1 MVKTIFYFADN
12 LPFED
17 YLEQLRDGDI
27 ACRTIVFAKEQ
38 KSIYMGGEMY
48 GGWDDDMF
56 RRVLIR
62 VLNNDDVINALIQFI
77 KNNRND
83 LPIATKTDLG
93 AIMVG
98 AFLAITENGSL
109 SVDIN
114 SLFGDAST
122 IDKIK
127 NIIKNYFS
135 QQDPTQLP
143 VASKESFGI
152 VKIGDGLGVTN
163 GTISVDFD
171 SMSDAEREDLAE
183 IVLNFIRTNSN
194 FRASTTNYGVVK
206 IAENGG
212 ISVNDGIIGVDTNT
226 IVNNITNN
234 NTFREYVENSYALPT
249 ASATQKGGVK
259 IGSGLTMT
267 GDVLSVNTD
276 PSTGGIDYSI
286 TDLILTGT
294 TLSIIQNGVSIT
306 EDLSSLVS
314 AGADGKDGKDGK
326 DGQDGQDG
334 KDGKSAYEIA
344 VENGFTGTV
353 EEWLN
358 SLKGQDGQNGT
369 NGRDGQDGQDGKDGV
384 DGKDGR
390 DGVDGKDGQ
399 DGYTPT
405 IDDQQLITVI
415 EYVINNHE
423 GGQQGGS
430 EVDIEEIV
438 NEVINVLNTKPWGE
452 IFTSNGWSDAINA
465 YLQQIGLIGQEV
477 DEQGNRITK
486 YNYSEM
492 IQKIDEISSKV
503 DSIELFTDENGNMIT
518 IEDLYSRIDQTVN
531 NHTAITALEAK
542 LAQWE
547 TDGPVVESVWST
559 TVNKVSNLDNR
570 LTALAEQQASV
581 IDQDSYTLSLLH
593 LTADETSSMASLT
606 SSYGDYFF
614 DENGNPI
621 YEEDVNG
628 NVIYNRDEDG
638 KAIPY
643 TGVILKYLDADGNEL
658 PDNHTIDQRV
668 PYKKEIKN
676 GDEIAFQNLTDKNGN
691 IIYRQRAIKVYY
703 LADSNGNYIDNTQYV
718 RADDINN
725 GDITWSVNSNYKDID
740 GNSLK
745 VINYSGNIA
754 YHKKRK
760 FKLRSEAGFITRS
773 NAEDALSEQ
782 FAKYNDVQR
791 LRDDLSTVSTK
802 ADANSAAVQAIAR
815 NTVYESR
822 NNNGTIEFKWR
833 DDNGYEQWSDR
844 DLSNSGYHKVV
855 NTSSNAGLG
864 IYVDD
869 KISQSSIFADYVT
882 KDALESKKYAT
893 VQAVTDAQSAAI
905 TAAATATFY
914 ESRKNNDTIEFK
926 WVRGDEVDWSADKP
940 QGEGW
945 SKVIRE
951 QNRAGLS
958 SYVDDKIANSTLST
972 QLDGIRSEISTK
984 VGFVDGKIQSGIK
997 LNADQIDLNGQTTF
1011 LNAVGNSITVKS
1023 LEATDGTGTTT
1034 VNGNGFFIEGVQS
1047 ESAIRSDGSGYFADG
1062 AISWGTN
1069 GDVTIGG
1076 NTTISGTLNGAT
1088 GTFSGSLSGAT
1099 GTFNSLSS
1107 ANGNI
1112 QLKPTS
1118 IVWNGYNWMGIA
1130 IAINGDQSGDLA
1142 TIGARINHNG
1152 YDYGRLVLVK
1162 RQTGTTGTISD
1173 NNVVEL
1179 NANDRSISAAII
1191 KDNAGVAVA
1200 MPNNIQYDYCTLPT
1214 YPVDGQFVFC
1224 IHCARVR
1231 TGGLYYVYNPDYTSA
1246 GTSTVEYDEPKNI
1259 IFVFGTVPG
1268 TNTKGWHIF
1277 YCG

>member
-17 YLEQLRDGDI
+17 YLKQLRDGDI

-62 VLNNDDVINALIQFI
+62 VLNSDDVINALIQFI

-98 AFLAITENGSL
+98 AFLVITENGSL

-135 QQDPTQLP
+135 QQDTTQLP
-143 VASKESFGI
+143 IASKESFGI
-152 VKIGDGLGVTN
+152 VKIGDGLNVAD

-171 SMSDAEREDLAE
+171 SISDTEKGDLAE

-206 IAENGG
+206 IAEDGG
-212 ISVNDGIIGVDTNT
+212 ISVNDGVIGVDTDT

-234 NTFREYVENSYALPT
+234 NTFREYVENSYELPT

-259 IGSGLTMT
+259 IGSGLMMN

-306 EDLSSLVS
+306 EDLSPLVS
-314 AGADGKDGKDGK
+314 AGADGKDGKDG
-326 DGQDGQDG
+326 QN
-334 KDGKSAYEIA
+334 GKSAYEIA

-358 SLKGQDGQNGT
+358 SLKGKDGQNGT
-369 NGRDGQDGQDGKDGV
+369 NGRDGQDGQNGKDGV
-384 DGKDGR
+384 DGKDGKDGR

-430 EVDIEEIV
+430 EVDIDEIV
-438 NEVINVLNTKPWGE
+438 NKVINVLNTKPWGE

-492 IQKIDEISSKV
+492 IQKLDEISSKV
-503 DSIELFTDENGNMIT
+503 DSIELFTDEDGNMIT

-547 TDGPVVESVWST
+547 TDGPVVESAWSI
-559 TVNKVSNLDNR
+559 TVNKVDNLDDR

-628 NVIYNRDEDG
+628 NVIYNRDEEG

-643 TGVILKYLDADGNEL
+643 SGVILKYLDANGNEL

-668 PYKKEIKN
+668 PYKKEVKN

-703 LADSNGNYIDNTQYV
+703 LADANGNYIDNTPYV
-718 RADDINN
+718 RADNINN

-760 FKLRSEAGFITRS
+760 FKLRSEAGFITKS
-773 NAEDALSEQ
+773 NAEEALSEQ
-782 FAKYNDVQR
+782 FAKYNDVQG
-791 LRDDLSTVSTK
+791 LRNDLSTVSTM
-802 ADANSAAVQAIAR
+802 ATANSAAVQAIAR
-815 NTVYESR
+815 NTVYKSKIEYDNGNPVVSFLWRDNSGYELWSSNDLSSNGYHKVVDTSSNAGLGSYVDYKIASSSIFAEYVTNDALESKKYATVDAVTTAKNAAINATATATFYESR
-822 NNNGTIEFKWR
+822 NNNGTIEFKWKNR
-833 DDNGYEQWSDR
+833 DNETWSV
-844 DLSNSGYHKVV
+844 NS
-855 NTSSNAGLG
+855 
-864 IYVDD
+864 
-869 KISQSSIFADYVT
+869 
-882 KDALESKKYAT
+882 
-893 VQAVTDAQSAAI
+893 
-905 TAAATATFY
+905 
-914 ESRKNNDTIEFK
+914 
-926 WVRGDEVDWSADKP
+926 P
-940 QGEGW
+940 GEGW

-951 QNRAGLS
+951 QNKAGLS
-958 SYVDDKIANSTLST
+958 SYVDDKIANSSLSSS
-972 QLDGIRSEISTK
+972 LGDIRAEINTK
-984 VGFVDGKIQSGIK
+984 VTLDDVNGAISSATIK
-997 LNADQIDLNGQTTF
+997 ADKIDLIGQTTF
-1011 LNAVGNSITVKS
+1011 LNSIGKSVTVKS
-1023 LEATDGTGTTT
+1023 LYATDGTSTVTANADGITISPTDSTTS
-1034 VNGNGFFIEGVQS
+1034 VSLNK
-1047 ESAIRSDGSGYFADG
+1047 DGSGSLASG
-1062 AISWGTN
+1062 AISWGTT
-1069 GDVTIGG
+1069 GDVTIGA

-1099 GTFNSLSS
+1099 GTFNDLSS

-1112 QLKPTS
+1112 QLKPKS

-1130 IAINGDQSGDLA
+1130 IAINGNQSGDLA
-1142 TIGARINHNG
+1142 TIGARINDGG

-1162 RQTGTTGTISD
+1162 RQTGMTGSISYS
-1173 NNVVEL
+1173 NTVEL

-1191 KDNAGVAVA
+1191 KDNTSNAVA
-1200 MPNNIQYDYCTLPT
+1200 MPNNIQYNYCTLPQ

-1224 IHCARVR
+1224 IHCARVS
-1231 TGGLYYVYNPDYTSA
+1231 TGGLYNVYNSDYTNT
-1246 GTSTVEYDEPKNI
+1246 GTSISYDEPTNL
-1259 IFVFGTVPG
+1259 IFVFGQVPG
-1268 TNTKGWHIF
+1268 TNSKGWHIF